1 MEALQERLTTD
12 GSAIL
17 AITEP
22 TLAGT
27 EEASAQT
34 EGIQMLITDRE

>member
-1 MEALQERLTTD
+1 MEAFQERLTTD
-12 GSAIL
+12 GLVIL

-27 EEASAQT
+27 EEAPART
-34 EGIQMLITDRE
+34 EEIQMLITGRE

>member
-1 MEALQERLTTD
+1 MEELQERQTTD

-17 AITEP
+17 VITEQ

-27 EEASAQT
+27 EEAPAQT
-34 EGIQMLITDRE
+34 EGIQMLITGRE